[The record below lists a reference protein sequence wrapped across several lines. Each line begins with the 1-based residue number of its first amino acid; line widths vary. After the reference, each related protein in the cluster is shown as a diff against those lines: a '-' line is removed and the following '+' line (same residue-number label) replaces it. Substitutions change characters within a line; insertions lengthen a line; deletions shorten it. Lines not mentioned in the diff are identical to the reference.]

1 MSATIDTAS
10 SVRTDLDAIE
20 NNNIDIQLN
29 ETQFDQP
36 APADPAIHASQAD
49 QGPREEQA
57 EQGADVTATI
67 APTKKS
73 AADFPMTFSDLPLSD
88 DVKLAVMQSG
98 YVSPTEIQ
106 SRIIPYILEGRD
118 VLAQSQTGTGKTAA
132 FALPILSRLQMGQRL
147 PQVLVLAPTRELALQ
162 VTEAFEKYGSNM
174 RNLRVVSI
182 YGGAD
187 YQPQLR
193 ALRSGVDV
201 VVGTPGRVIDH
212 LERGTLSLDALKCLV
227 LDEAD
232 EMLSMGFQEDVERI
246 LQATPEQ
253 KQIALFSATM
263 PPAIRGIADQYL
275 IDPATIT
282 IGRKTLTAES
292 IVQRC
297 VFTPERLK
305 LELLTRL
312 LELEDTDGVIVFT
325 KTKESTVQVADKL
338 SRLGFSAAALNGDLP
353 QLRRQK
359 TVDELKA
366 GRLDVLVATDV
377 AARGLDVQRIS
388 HVINYDL
395 PHDGEA
401 YVHRIGR
408 TGRAGRTGVAYIF
421 LTPIQQRKLSVIER
435 LTKQPIEVVDFP
447 TADQL
452 NAKRICKFKEDLQ
465 KTIES
470 QDISVF
476 HRMVT
481 EFAFEKD
488 IDLITIAAAI
498 AHQARRGRPFLAK
511 DVDLDLPRKGKSTGR
526 DGGRD
531 SGRDGG
537 RDRRSRFD
545 ERNEDRRD
553 DSRSGDRGRRQGPRE
568 FDDQRGPRRK
578 FGGDHRGD
586 DQRGEG
592 QRGGRDRGRT
602 GSGRGGRRSGMQVY
616 RLAVGSQDGV
626 RPRNIVGAIANE
638 SGVSGNAI
646 GPIEIHRTYTLI
658 ELPSDLGHDVLQTLK
673 RTWVAGRQLKIRPYS
688 E

>member
-1 MSATIDTAS
+1 MSATLDTSS
-10 SVRTDLDAIE
+10 SVRTDLDTNENLTADNQVSQNSELQIE
-20 NNNIDIQLN
+20 EAAPSEFDSMSSD
-29 ETQFDQP
+29 ETQSVTSAESTDSDK
-36 APADPAIHASQAD
+36 AVAKAAS
-49 QGPREEQA
+49 E
-57 EQGADVTATI
+57 GA
-67 APTKKS
+67 KKP
-73 AADFPMTFSDLPLSD
+73 AADSPKTFSDLALSD

-98 YVSPTEIQ
+98 YISPTDIQ
-106 SRIIPYILEGRD
+106 AQIIPYILDGRD

-132 FALPILSRLQMGQRL
+132 FALPILSRMQLGQRV

-162 VTEAFEKYGSNM
+162 VTEAFEKYGANM
-174 RNLRVVSI
+174 RKLRVVSI

-212 LERGTLSLDALKCLV
+212 LERGTLSLEGLKCLV

-263 PPAIRGIADQYL
+263 PPAIREIADQYL
-275 IDPATIT
+275 VDPATIT

-452 NAKRICKFKEDLQ
+452 NAKRISKFKEDLQ
-465 KTIES
+465 KTIEGE
-470 QDISVF
+470 DISIF

-488 IDLITIAAAI
+488 FDLITIAAAI

-511 DVDLDLPRKGKSTGR
+511 DVDLDLPRNRKS
-526 DGGRD
+526 

-537 RDRRSRFD
+537 RDGGRENSRDGRGRRGRFD

-568 FDDQRGPRRK
+568 FDDRQSGPRRK
-578 FGGDHRGD
+578 FGGDERFDGNRERRGA
-586 DQRGEG
+586 
-592 QRGGRDRGRT
+592 
-602 GSGRGGRRSGMQVY
+602 SKGGRRSGMQVY

-638 SGVSGNAI
+638 SGISGNAI
-646 GPIEIHRTYTLI
+646 GPIEIHRSFTLI
-658 ELPSDLGHDVLQTLK
+658 QLPSDLGHDVLQTLK
-673 RTWVAGRQLKIRPYS
+673 RIWVAGRQLKIRPYQ

>member
-1 MSATIDTAS
+1 MSATLDTAS
-10 SVRTDLDAIE
+10 SVRTDLDAANAAGSE
-20 NNNIDIQLN
+20 VQMT
-29 ETQFDQP
+29 ETQNNEVELNAGEFAEAIEPNALQDNP
-36 APADPAIHASQAD
+36 ASETAAVMADAAAPVKAAKPAVD
-49 QGPREEQA
+49 G
-57 EQGADVTATI
+57 
-67 APTKKS
+67 
-73 AADFPMTFSDLPLSD
+73 PMTFADLPLSD
-88 DVKLAVMQSG
+88 DIKLAVMQSG
-98 YVSPTEIQ
+98 YISPTEIQ

-132 FALPILSRLQMGQRL
+132 FALPILSRMKLGQRV

-162 VTEAFEKYGSNM
+162 VTEAFEKYGSHM

-212 LERGTLSLDALKCLV
+212 LDRGTLSLEGLKCLV

-246 LQATPEQ
+246 LQSTPEQ
-253 KQIALFSATM
+253 KQVALFSATM
-263 PPAIRGIADQYL
+263 PPAIREIADQYL
-275 IDPATIT
+275 VDPATIT

-305 LELLTRL
+305 MELLTRL
-312 LELEDTDGVIVFT
+312 LELEETDGVIVFT

-452 NAKRICKFKEDLQ
+452 NAKRIGKFKEDLQ
-465 KTIES
+465 KTIDSE
-470 QDISVF
+470 DLSVF
-476 HRMVT
+476 HKMVT

-498 AHQARRGRPFLAK
+498 AHQSRRGRPFFAK
-511 DVDLDLPRKGKSTGR
+511 DVDLDLPRKGKS
-526 DGGRD
+526 DGRD
-531 SGRDGG
+531 SGRDSG
-537 RDRRSRFD
+537 RGRRGRYD
-545 ERNEDRRD
+545 ERSEGGRD
-553 DSRSGDRGRRQGPRE
+553 DSRSGGDRRRRNGPRE
-568 FDDQRGPRRK
+568 FEDQRGPRREFAGNDRYDAK
-578 FGGDHRGD
+578 
-586 DQRGEG
+586 
-592 QRGGRDRGRT
+592 RGRN
-602 GSGRGGRRSGMQVY
+602 GGGKGGRRSGMQVY

-658 ELPSDLGHDVLQTLK
+658 ELPSDLSHDVLQTLK
-673 RTWVAGRQLKIRPYS
+673 RTWVAGRQLKIRPYQ